1 MTPTPGDL
9 ARRALELLEGVTEGP
24 YQEYPDDQNDQ
35 AVIGGAH
42 FEIATFW
49 HHCVG
54 SIEKEMRANAAFVL
68 WAFENAPALAAE
80 NTALREALHSLLP
93 GPLCGEA
100 WGLPDTEKV
109 AITVTFGAI
118 RKARA
123 LSPTSPHG
131 GDDAK

>member
-1 MTPTPGDL
+1 MTVTPGDL
-9 ARRALELLEGVTEGP
+9 ARGALELLDDLKTVRDSLPNVVDVERENRFGQKFVTEQYNP
-24 YQEYPDDQNDQ
+24 
-35 AVIGGAH
+35 ALTVIDEAR
-42 FEIATFW
+42 EL
-49 HHCVG
+49 V
-54 SIEKEMRANAAFVL
+54 
-68 WAFENAPALAAE
+68 PALAAE
-80 NTALREALHSLLP
+80 NTALREALDSLLP

-131 GDDAK
+131 GDDA